1 MNDPM
6 ILQTLRI
13 ELRDAAVWLS
23 RKLSVLLERE
33 IICEASADDYDYWAL
48 KCLNDRFSLADLCRL
63 LSHVNVSKEMIEVTI
78 PADADSCSGIDVSLC
93 NALLQEI
100 LHTGWDHQLVQ
111 GDAVYL
117 IGINQDTLTYPPF
130 VPNVPRIGSLRICSE
145 LLMGKEELLDALS
158 EDKDKNNC
166 SSLAAVSERN
176 IEFFGNEL
184 YWQYPLSDD
193 MHNGMYFVLVRE
205 GVLCIPYDRV
215 EEDVYEILLTHEA
228 HLCNSEEMQ
237 NYMDDWSEY
246 SSRLSSTM
254 RSLQENII
262 LKELENDK
270 T

>member
-1 MNDPM
+1 MNNPM

-23 RKLSVLLERE
+23 RKLSILLERE

-48 KCLNDRFSLADLCRL
+48 KCTNDRFSLADLCRL

-78 PADADSCSGIDVSLC
+78 PADTDSCSGIDVSLC

-117 IGINQDTLTYPPF
+117 IGINQDMLTYPPF

-145 LLMGKEELLDALS
+145 LLMGKDELLDALS

-205 GVLCIPYDRV
+205 GVLTQLMSTAGYSKRNIPDPKLV
-215 EEDVYEILLTHEA
+215 STFLTHEKA
-228 HLCNSEEMQ
+228 KIQDSYRQ
-237 NYMDDWSEY
+237 FVDYI
-246 SSRLSSTM
+246 
-254 RSLQENII
+254 RSII
-262 LKELENDK
+262 PQGAV
-270 T
+270 